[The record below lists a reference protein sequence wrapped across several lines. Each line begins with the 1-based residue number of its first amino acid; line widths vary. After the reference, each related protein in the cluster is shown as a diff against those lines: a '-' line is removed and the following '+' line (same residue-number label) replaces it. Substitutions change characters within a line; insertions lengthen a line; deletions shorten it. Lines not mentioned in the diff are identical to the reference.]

1 MKNPEKLAKQGTQDD
16 ERQNKNTTRYVL
28 DTTIRKQKQQLIFIV
43 CLCSNNGVQIQADDK
58 RVLFTS
64 LEGVDA
70 RIISYLL
77 HSINLPH

>member
-1 MKNPEKLAKQGTQDD
+1 MMEYKYKQMTVHICSFVCSNDGVQLQADD
-16 ERQNKNTTRYVL
+16 GPHML
-28 DTTIRKQKQQLIFIV
+28 V
-43 CLCSNNGVQIQADDK
+43 CLCSNNGVQIQADDN

-77 HSINLPH
+77 HSMNLPH